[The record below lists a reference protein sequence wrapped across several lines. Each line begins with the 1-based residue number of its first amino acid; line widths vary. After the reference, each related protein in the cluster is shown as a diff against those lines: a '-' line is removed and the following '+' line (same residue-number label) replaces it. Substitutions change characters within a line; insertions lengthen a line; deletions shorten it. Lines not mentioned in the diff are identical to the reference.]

1 MGFPGGSVG
10 KKSICN
16 AGESGSPGEGN
27 GNPFQYSCLKNPMDR
42 VAWWTTVREIAKS
55 LDTTEHKSL
64 LEATGPY
71 LAAAVKNTLVFVIL
85 FIFHKWLTNDL
96 YYVQVVVRELLAQ
109 YTKQY
114 EERPVSSLLRNWA
127 ESGSDRLRTR
137 CVIIQAASILDLES
151 YSWAWLYRA
160 LYNSHLFKCKIL
172 I

>member
-85 FIFHKWLTNDL
+85 FVIFFTN
-96 YYVQVVVRELLAQ
+96 
-109 YTKQY
+109 
-114 EERPVSSLLRNWA
+114 
-127 ESGSDRLRTR
+127 G
-137 CVIIQAASILDLES
+137 
-151 YSWAWLYRA
+151 
-160 LYNSHLFKCKIL
+160 
-172 I
+172 